1 MMEEFR
7 GKLVE
12 FAKTLVGHADRVT
25 NEEAAKQ
32 YLVLPLFQFLGYDP
46 TNPDEIVPE
55 AQASFSEKFRN
66 RVDYAVC
73 INRVPVIAVECK
85 KTGELS
91 DGHRGELKG
100 YFNAVPTTKLGIL
113 TDGLIY
119 ELFSDTKSENMMDG
133 EPFVRINLE
142 DVARQRIAD
151 QALDAFYKLRKGTF
165 DPADVG
171 ADAKRKILVSK
182 YVGVLEEN
190 FAEPSEEFAR
200 ALLDIAGVEG
210 RRTAR
215 LLEEQSPIVAD
226 ALQIFLDRKILE
238 RVGFA
243 NRQDIVKLPQ
253 AGTGE
258 QPREEEPVQE
268 ESMPDVSGIIT
279 TEKEAAVFDFAKTR
293 LAYLVDDDALFD
305 ALSELTY
312 QDRKTLFT
320 VFYRQERKGRV
331 FNFREGPNGEMRFE
345 FPSTDG
351 WLEVSDLHD
360 LDDQL
365 VASFRSAV
373 AAVRP

>member
-1 MMEEFR
+1 MEEFR

-12 FAKTLVGHADRVT
+12 FAKTLVGRADRVT

-46 TNPDEIVPE
+46 MNPDEIVPE
-55 AQASFSEKFRN
+55 AQASFSDKFRN

-119 ELFSDTKSENMMDG
+119 EMFSDTNSENMMDG

-142 DVARQRIAD
+142 EVARQRIAD
-151 QALDAFYKLRKGTF
+151 QALDALYKLRKGTF

-182 YVGVLEEN
+182 YVAVLEEN

-200 ALLDIAGVEG
+200 ALLDIAGIEG

-215 LLEEQSPIVAD
+215 MLEEQTPIVAD

-243 NRQDIVKLPQ
+243 NRQDIVKLPPV
-253 AGTGE
+253 GSGE
-258 QPREEEPVQE
+258 QPREEGPVQE
-268 ESMPDVSGIIT
+268 ESVVDVSGIIT
-279 TEKEAAVFDFAKTR
+279 TEKEVAVFDFAKTR

-320 VFYRQERKGRV
+320 VFYKQERKGRV

-345 FPSTDG
+345 FPSTEG
-351 WLEVSDLHD
+351 WLEVSDLHE

-365 VASFRSAV
+365 VGSFRLAV
-373 AAVRP
+373 AAVSS

>member
-1 MMEEFR
+1 MEEFR

-12 FAKTLVGHADRVT
+12 FAKTLVGRADRVT

-46 TNPDEIVPE
+46 MNPDEIVPE
-55 AQASFSEKFRN
+55 AQASFSEKFKN

-73 INRVPVIAVECK
+73 ISRVPVIAVECK

-119 ELFSDTKSENMMDG
+119 ELFSDTNSENMMDG

-142 DVARQRIAD
+142 DVARERIAD
-151 QALDAFYKLRKGTF
+151 QALDALFKLRKGTF

-171 ADAKRKILVSK
+171 ADAKRKILISK
-182 YVGVLEEN
+182 YVAALEEN

-215 LLEEQSPIVAD
+215 MLEEQTPIVAD
-226 ALQIFLDRKILE
+226 ALQIFLDRRILE

-243 NRQDIVKLPQ
+243 NRQDIVKLPP
-253 AGTGE
+253 AGITEQVKEGE
-258 QPREEEPVQE
+258 PTQE
-268 ESMPDVSGIIT
+268 ESVPVGSGIIT
-279 TEKEAAVFDFAKTR
+279 TETEMAVFDFAKTR
-293 LAYLVDDDALFD
+293 LAYLVNDDSLFD
-305 ALSELTY
+305 ALRDLTY

-320 VFYRQERKGRV
+320 VFYKQERKGRV

-345 FPSTDG
+345 FPPANG
-351 WLEVSDLHD
+351 WLETSDLHEID
-360 LDDQL
+360 EQL
-365 VASFRSAV
+365 VTAFR
-373 AAVRP
+373 AAVVAVDQ